1 MNTDYTRTPV
11 VIARHAGNVLYYRSD
26 IPPYVD
32 KQGTPTHQRTF
43 LLSESV
49 FDERYGEIKS

>member
-1 MNTDYTRTPV
+1 MNTDYPRTSI

-43 LLSESV
+43 LLSEVV
-49 FDERYGEIKS
+49 FDERYPGA